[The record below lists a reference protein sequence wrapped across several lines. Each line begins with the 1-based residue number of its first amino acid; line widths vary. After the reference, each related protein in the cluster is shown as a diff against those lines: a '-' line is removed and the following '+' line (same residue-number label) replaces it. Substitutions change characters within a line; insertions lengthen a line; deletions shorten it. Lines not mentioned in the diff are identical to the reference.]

1 MITAIN
7 TWNLNYQPM
16 IIPPITWLESF
27 TTYSVKGH
35 KITQNHNVNFLCYFF
50 TVHGEFCCN
59 KFQKVANITRKAYH
73 RRQAA
78 GWWQPCE
85 PPWIYDFS
93 VPCPRTVKRE
103 KFFDLCSNINF
114 WWKLDFTARWTDS
127 ECVCVWI
134 WMVDLVDFK
143 LECIL
148 QELEVYWKWFKI
160 RLMTQFFFIVL
171 KMERFCFP
179 VFM

>member
-50 TVHGEFCCN
+50 TVHGEFCCFISFKKLQTSLEKLTTAGKPLGGGN
-59 KFQKVANITRKAYH
+59 LANNLESMILAFPVPEQWSEKSFSIYV
-73 RRQAA
+73 
-78 GWWQPCE
+78 PILIFDE
-85 PPWIYDFS
+85 NWIS
-93 VPCPRTVKRE
+93 QHGELIR
-103 KFFDLCSNINF
+103 S
-114 WWKLDFTARWTDS
+114 
-127 ECVCVWI
+127 VCVWI
-134 WMVDLVDFK
+134 WLVDLVDFK

-148 QELEVYWKWFKI
+148 QGLEV
-160 RLMTQFFFIVL
+160 
-171 KMERFCFP
+171 
-179 VFM
+179 